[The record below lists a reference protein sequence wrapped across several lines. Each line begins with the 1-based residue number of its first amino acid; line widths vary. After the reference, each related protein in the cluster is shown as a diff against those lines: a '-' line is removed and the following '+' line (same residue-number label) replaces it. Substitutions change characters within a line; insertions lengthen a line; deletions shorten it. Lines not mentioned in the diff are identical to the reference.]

1 MNNIDS
7 IIKEIC
13 KISVLNI
20 GSIKRYN
27 TIYRLHEESVAEH
40 SLYVSYNVMM
50 LCEILNIDS
59 ETKLRAIEMAIIH
72 DIPESIVGDIPYST
86 KKMNPNISALLTYLE
101 CECVNKEMPEIAD
114 KYKEFVKNEEQN
126 TIEGQLVK
134 LADAIS
140 VVQYCELERK
150 LGNMNEKIIDIL
162 NSSYVRVENRLEKLI
177 RDLKEKEGK

>member
-40 SLYVSYNVMM
+40 SLYVTYNVMM
-50 LCEILNIDS
+50 LCKVLNINP
-59 ETKLRAIEMAIIH
+59 EIKLRAIEMAIIH
-72 DIPESIVGDIPYST
+72 DIPESMVGDIPYST
-86 KKMNPNISALLTYLE
+86 KKLNPNISTLLSDLE
-101 CECVNKEMPEIAD
+101 CKCVEKEMPEISD
-114 KYKEFVKNEEQN
+114 KYKEFIRNEEQN

-140 VVQYCELERK
+140 VVQYCELERQ
-150 LGNMNEKIIDIL
+150 LGNTSQKITDIL
-162 NSSYVRVENRLEKLI
+162 NSSYVRVENRLCALI
-177 RDLKEKEGK
+177 RKLEVEE